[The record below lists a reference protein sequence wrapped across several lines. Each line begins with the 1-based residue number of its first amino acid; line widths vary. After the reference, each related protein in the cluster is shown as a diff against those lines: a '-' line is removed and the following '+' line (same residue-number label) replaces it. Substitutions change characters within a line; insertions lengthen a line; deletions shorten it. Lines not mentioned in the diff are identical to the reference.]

1 MAFNIQKIHQ
11 IQKRGAQLSPC
22 YHKCESPIKPP
33 PPPGPRLDVS
43 ANGIRIGRFLLTHF
57 VRVRIMEQANVRDVR
72 DGTIASQQ
80 RPSSTDPLRS
90 PVSSRSLFLVLL
102 ICLPGFSSVNPPARS
117 TADDGCGTSKRERGL
132 FLSPNRVAIAAT
144 QSQTLQLGIM
154 ISSDTGVQLSTD
166 PKFII

>member
-102 ICLPGFSSVNPPARS
+102 ICLPGFSSVNPLDQRRMMDVELRS
-117 TADDGCGTSKRERGL
+117 VSVACF
-132 FLSPNRVAIAAT
+132 FL
-144 QSQTLQLGIM
+144 QTELQLLQHKVKCYN
-154 ISSDTGVQLSTD
+154 SVS
-166 PKFII
+166 